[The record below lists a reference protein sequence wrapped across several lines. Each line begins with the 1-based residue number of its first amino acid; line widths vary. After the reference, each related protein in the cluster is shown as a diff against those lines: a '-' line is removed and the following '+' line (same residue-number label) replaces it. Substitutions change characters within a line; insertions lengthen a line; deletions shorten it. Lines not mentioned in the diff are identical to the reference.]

1 MWWRCV
7 RIRLRA
13 FLAVTYTHG
22 HAQNIKVHHAWTF
35 TDRNKCRCGHTAA
48 HKHLRRRLPMPAS
61 ASHSIFSHH
70 PSIRCPA
77 GGTQDGMAHLL
88 STGHRAAPHYMPACS
103 QHDKPAATGMPGCF
117 AWHRHHHS
125 QLHLTRLIGSSA
137 ALPQRVP
144 PAAMGIS
151 LHTFFLC
158 VLPRGR
164 TPTGWPH
171 TAQSGKPD
179 CRVTPYDLRLHC
191 DCKSPSCITTSCH
204 QTCVQ
209 QQAGSECSSRVHMQ
223 HKL

>member
-103 QHDKPAATGMPGCF
+103 QHDKPAAACMPGCF

-151 LHTFFLC
+151 LHTFFVC
-158 VLPRGR
+158 VCYQGGGLP
-164 TPTGWPH
+164 
-171 TAQSGKPD
+171 
-179 CRVTPYDLRLHC
+179 
-191 DCKSPSCITTSCH
+191 
-204 QTCVQ
+204 
-209 QQAGSECSSRVHMQ
+209 QAGHTQRNQENPTAGSHLMTSGCIAIANPHRASPPVVIKPTSNSKQ
-223 HKL
+223 D